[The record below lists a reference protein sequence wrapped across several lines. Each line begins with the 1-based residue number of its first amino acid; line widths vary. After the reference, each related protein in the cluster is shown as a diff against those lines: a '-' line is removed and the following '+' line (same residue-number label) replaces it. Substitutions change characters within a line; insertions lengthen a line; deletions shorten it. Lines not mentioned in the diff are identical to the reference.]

1 MNEFKVQ
8 NIIHLQNNIFSRLF
22 VGQNLITLNEVDS
35 TNTYLKNILSISRPV
50 SEGTVIMAESQYAG
64 RGQQQNKWHSEP
76 GKNLAFSI
84 LLNPVFLPV
93 ANQFDLTRAISL
105 GVYDALQPLLGDG
118 LKIKWPNDV
127 YYNDGKLGG
136 ILIENILQG
145 HKIKHSV
152 IGIGLNIN
160 QADFPDWVPNPVS
173 VKQILQRDE
182 DKNAILSDICS
193 HIEGWYLKL
202 KAGKADEIREA
213 YLSILYWLNQPRKFR
228 SNGEMFEGAIKT
240 VRENGLLVVENNFN
254 TELEFN
260 FKQIEFLN
268 K

>member
-1 MNEFKVQ
+1 MNDFKVQ

-35 TNTYLKNILSISRPV
+35 TNSYLKDILTNTKPV
-50 SEGTVIMAESQYAG
+50 EGTVIMAESQYAG

-76 GKNLAFSI
+76 RKNLAFSI
-84 LLNPVFLPV
+84 LLNPSFLPV
-93 ANQFDLTRAISL
+93 SNQFELTRVVSL
-105 GVYDALQPLLGDG
+105 GVYDALKPLLGDG

-127 YYNDGKLGG
+127 YYNDSKLGG
-136 ILIENILQG
+136 ILIENLVQG
-145 HKIKHSV
+145 TKIKHSV

-160 QADFPDWVPNPVS
+160 QTDFPAWVPNPAS

-182 DKNAILSDICS
+182 DKLAILSDICG

-202 KAGKADEIREA
+202 KGGRADEIHNA
-213 YLSILYWLNQPRKFR
+213 YLRILYWLNQPGKFR
-228 SNGEMFEGAIKT
+228 SNGETFEGTIKN
-240 VRENGLLVVENNFN
+240 VRDNGLLVVENNLN
-254 TELEFN
+254 SELEFS

>member
-1 MNEFKVQ
+1 LNDFKVQ

-22 VGQNLITLNEVDS
+22 VGQNLITLSEVDS
-35 TNTYLKNILSISRPV
+35 TNTYLKNILTNSKPV
-50 SEGTVIMAESQYAG
+50 EGTVIMAESQYAG

-76 GKNLAFSI
+76 GKNLSFSI
-84 LLNPVFLPV
+84 LLNPGFLPI
-93 ANQFDLTRAISL
+93 ADQFDLTRVVSL
-105 GVYDALQPLLGDG
+105 GVYDALKPLLGDG

-127 YYNDGKLGG
+127 YYNGGKLGG

-160 QADFPDWVPNPVS
+160 QADFPEWIPNPVS

-182 DKNAILSDICS
+182 DKLRILSDICS
-193 HIEGWYLKL
+193 HIEAWYLEL
-202 KAGKADEIREA
+202 KNGKVEEIRQA
-213 YLSILYWLNQPRKFR
+213 YISILYWLNQRRRFR
-228 SNGEMFEGAIKT
+228 SNGEMFEGTIKS
-240 VRENGLLVVENNFN
+240 VKENGLLVVENNFKI
-254 TELEFN
+254 ELEFN

>member
-1 MNEFKVQ
+1 
-8 NIIHLQNNIFSRLF
+8 
-22 VGQNLITLNEVDS
+22 
-35 TNTYLKNILSISRPV
+35 
-50 SEGTVIMAESQYAG
+50 MAESQYAG

-84 LLNPVFLPV
+84 LLNPSFLAVPD
-93 ANQFDLTRAISL
+93 QFDLTRVISL
-105 GVYDALQPLLGDG
+105 GVYDALKPLLGDG

-160 QADFPDWVPNPVS
+160 QAEFPDWVPNPIS

-182 DKNAILSDICS
+182 DKLAILSDICS
-193 HIEGWYLKL
+193 HIEAWYLKL
-202 KAGKADEIREA
+202 KANKLEQIRQA
-213 YLSILYWLNQPRKFR
+213 YLSILYWLNQPHQFR
-228 SNGEMFEGAIKT
+228 SNGEMFEGTIKS
-240 VRENGLLVVENNFN
+240 VRNSGHLVVENNFN
-254 TELEFN
+254 TELEFS

-268 K
+268 R

>member
-1 MNEFKVQ
+1 
-8 NIIHLQNNIFSRLF
+8 
-22 VGQNLITLNEVDS
+22 
-35 TNTYLKNILSISRPV
+35 
-50 SEGTVIMAESQYAG
+50 MAESQYAG

-76 GKNLAFSI
+76 GSNLAFSI

-93 ANQFDLTRAISL
+93 GNQFDLTRVVSL
-105 GVYDALQPLLGDG
+105 GVYDALHQFLGDG

-145 HKIKHSV
+145 YKIKHSV

-160 QADFPDWVPNPVS
+160 QTDFPDWVPNPAS
-173 VKQILQRDE
+173 VKQILQRNE
-182 DKNAILSDICS
+182 DKLAILSDICS

-202 KAGKADEIREA
+202 KAGKTEDVRHA
-213 YLSILYWLNQPRKFR
+213 YLSILYWLNRQGQFR
-228 SNGEMFEGAIKT
+228 SNGETFAGTIKN
-240 VRENGLLVVENNFN
+240 VRENGLLVVENNLN
-254 TELEFN
+254 EELEFN